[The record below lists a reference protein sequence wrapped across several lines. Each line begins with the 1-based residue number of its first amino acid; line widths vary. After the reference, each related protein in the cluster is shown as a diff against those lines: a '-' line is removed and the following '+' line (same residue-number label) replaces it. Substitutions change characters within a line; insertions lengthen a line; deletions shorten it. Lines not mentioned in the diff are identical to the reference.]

1 MKKKPLTI
9 TLKYYNKEISTRS
22 KRSDL
27 AIDELHELWIDIVKS
42 MGYHH
47 KVITDFYKK

>member
-9 TLKYYNKEISTRS
+9 TLKYYNKKISTRS
-22 KRSDL
+22 KRSNL
-27 AIDELHELWIDIVKS
+27 AIDELHELWLDIVRS

-47 KVITDFYKK
+47 TVINDFYKK